1 MYTEYKNVIEGTDIG
16 TLLSTGKLK
25 HLSGHDDLVT

>member
-16 TLLSTGKLK
+16 TLLSTGKLT

>member
-1 MYTEYKNVIEGTDIG
+1 MYTENKNVHASTPIG
-16 TLLSTGKLK
+16 TLLSTGKLT